1 VLWLFLV
8 AYWCSGFAGLIY
20 EVCWT
25 RLLTLFLGHSTAA
38 ASAVVAAFLGGLAVG
53 AALGG
58 PLAARLSRSR
68 SLYAYVGLELGV
80 AMAAVL
86 LPFETRALTPLLRS
100 AYANGGAG
108 LAFPAIRLLACL
120 LMVFVPAAA
129 LGATFPIAI
138 RWFAGD
144 SANPARRTGW
154 LYAVNTAGAAIG
166 ALAAGFV
173 LIPRIGLSGTTR
185 IGIAASAV
193 AALSVFGL
201 TLLERRPQP
210 EAIREAATS
219 APPPKETRKRRS
231 AKPEPAATPPPLVP
245 AWLTAIILGVSG
257 FAALIHEIAW
267 TRILSLVLGPTI
279 YAFSATVAA
288 VIAGVAIGSALGTWI
303 GARSHRRLA
312 WLMAAL
318 VGAALTNSWT
328 ASLAGTT
335 VPTLV
340 AHYMATSS
348 IAFNQLLQR
357 GTLLTAALIIP
368 TAICFGAAFPL
379 GLAAIRASAQ
389 GPRQFADVYA
399 ANTAGAVA
407 GALMCGFVLIPQ
419 FGLHAT
425 LGIVTGSLIAATA
438 AILMTGR
445 PSPLVRT
452 LGTGAAVAAGL
463 ILIYGPPWDRELLAS
478 GAYLYAPYVPKNLDL
493 ESQLRAGTLLY
504 DHDGAAATVSVKRL
518 TGTMTLAVDGK
529 VDASNRSDMLTQ
541 KLVAHL
547 PLLLHDNP
555 RDVAVIGLGSGVTV
569 GAALRHPVSRVDV
582 VELSPEVVE
591 ASHFFDTDNQH
602 ALADPRTHLIVGDG
616 RSHLLLSTRQYDVII
631 SEPSNPW
638 IAGVAALFTRE
649 FFQMA
654 RARLAPHGMIC
665 QWAHT
670 YNISDAD
677 LRAIVTTFTS
687 VFPNATLSL
696 VGGDDVILVASN
708 DDSDDLHK
716 RWGSDIGRNW
726 QRPGV
731 AADLATVGA
740 SEPFSV
746 SSLFIGGPPELLTY
760 TAVGEILTDDRM
772 ALEFS
777 GPRAL
782 HESSAE
788 ENGNALSL
796 LQPDNARD
804 AASKRDPD
812 PDSHLLIDYDTPVKT
827 AELYRQRAAMLF
839 KADAYASAYRDY
851 MKALTIDSS
860 SKPAL
865 DGFVK
870 SGVLA
875 GRGTEAIAW
884 LKARPPLLAPP
895 GRLVAISK
903 LQSSND
909 LGADA
914 LDTAKQAVRLTASDP
929 DAFEQLASV
938 AADAGDTAQLDE
950 ALGRLQTLAPNRAGT
965 LYFSAVSA
973 FVHGRVDEAVGLAER
988 AIAADKT
995 YAPVYDLV
1003 GAAYT
1008 KLDRPADA
1016 KKAFETS
1023 LGFDAHDSTAYTNL
1037 GLLELAAGNR
1047 RTAADYFAEALGLAP
1062 NSEVARE
1069 GLARAQ

>member
-53 AALGG
+53 AAVGG
-58 PLAARLSRSR
+58 LLATRLSRSR
-68 SLYAYVGLELGV
+68 SLYAYIGLELAV
-80 AMAAVL
+80 ASAAVL

-100 AYANGGAG
+100 AYANGAAG
-108 LAFPAIRLLACL
+108 LAFPALRLLACL
-120 LMVFVPAAA
+120 LMVFAPAAA

-185 IGIAASAV
+185 VGIAASAV
-193 AALSVFGL
+193 AALSVFAL
-201 TLLERRPQP
+201 TVLERRPRP
-210 EAIREAATS
+210 EAIKEATAS
-219 APPPKETRKRRS
+219 ARPPKETRKRRS
-231 AKPEPAATPPPLVP
+231 SKPEPAATPPALVP
-245 AWLTAIILGVSG
+245 AWLIAIILGVSG
-257 FAALIHEIAW
+257 VAALIHEIAW

-288 VIAGVAIGSALGTWI
+288 VIAGVAIGSAIGTWI
-303 GARSHRRLA
+303 GARSRHRLA
-312 WLMAAL
+312 WLMVAL
-318 VGAALTNSWT
+318 LGAALSNSWT

-335 VPTLV
+335 VPSLV

-357 GTLLTAALIIP
+357 GTLLTAALIVP
-368 TAICFGAAFPL
+368 TAMCFGAAFPL

-389 GPRQFADVYA
+389 SARQFADVYA

-407 GALMCGFVLIPQ
+407 GSLICGFVLIPK

-425 LGIVTGSLIAATA
+425 LGIVTGSLIAVAV
-438 AILMTGR
+438 AILISGHLST
-445 PSPLVRT
+445 VAQT
-452 LGTGAAVAAGL
+452 LGTGLAIATGL
-463 ILIYGPPWDRELLAS
+463 LLMFGQPWDRALLAS

-493 ESQLRAGTLLY
+493 ESQLKAGTLLY
-504 DHDGAAATVSVKRL
+504 DRDGAAATVSVKRL

-547 PLLLHDNP
+547 PLLLHDHP

-582 VELSPEVVE
+582 VELSPEVVA
-591 ASHFFDTDNQH
+591 ASHFFDADNQH
-602 ALADPRTHLIVGDG
+602 ALSDPRTHLIVGDG

-638 IAGVAALFTRE
+638 IAGVASLFTRE

-670 YNISDAD
+670 YNISEAD
-677 LRAIVTTFTS
+677 LRAIVATFTS
-687 VFPNATLSL
+687 VFPNATLWL
-696 VGGDDVILVASN
+696 VGGDDVLLVASN
-708 DDSDDLHK
+708 DDVRDITPFTDGHDLPPL
-716 RWGSDIGRNW
+716 GDIARNW
-726 QRPGV
+726 RRRTPGV
-731 AADLATVGA
+731 EADLATVA
-740 SEPFSV
+740 AADPNLV
-746 SSLFIGGPPELLTY
+746 SSLFIAGPRELLRY
-760 TAVGEILTDDRM
+760 TAGAEILTDDRM
-772 ALEFS
+772 SLEFS

-782 HESSAE
+782 HVDSAD
-788 ENGNALSL
+788 ENGNAIGSL
-796 LQPDNARD
+796 RWTPDQATIQMD
-804 AASKRDPD
+804 GP
-812 PDSHLLIDYDTPVKT
+812 TPAET
-827 AELYRQRAAMLF
+827 ADQWQRRGAMMF
-839 KADAYASAYRDY
+839 KADAYEPAYRDY
-851 MKALTIDSS
+851 LKALTFDAAN
-860 SKPAL
+860 KPAL
-865 DGFVK
+865 DGLVR
-870 SGVLA
+870 SAVLA
-875 GRGTEAIAW
+875 GRGTEAVTW
-884 LKARPPLLAPP
+884 LRGQTATRPVRAAE
-895 GRLVAISK
+895 LVAISK
-903 LQSSND
+903 LLSSNG
-909 LGADA
+909 LGGDA
-914 LDTAKQAVRLTASDP
+914 VDTAKQAARLFPSDP

-950 ALGRLQTLAPNRAGT
+950 AVGRLQTLAPGRAAT

-973 FVHGRVDEAVGLAER
+973 LIHGHVDDAVGFAER
-988 AIAADKT
+988 AIAADNT

-1023 LGFDAHDSTAYTNL
+1023 LVFDAHDSTAYTNL

-1047 RTAADYFAEALGLAP
+1047 QTAADYFAEALGLAP

-1069 GLARAQ
+1069 GLARSQ